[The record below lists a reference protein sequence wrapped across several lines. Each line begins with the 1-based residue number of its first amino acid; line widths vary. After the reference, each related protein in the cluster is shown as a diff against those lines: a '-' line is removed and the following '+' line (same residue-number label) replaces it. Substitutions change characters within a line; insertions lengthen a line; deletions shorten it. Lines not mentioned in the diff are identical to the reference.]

1 MVNLPGFRPKF
12 SFLFLSLSLASFLL
26 ILTNQPTLINQSVYL
41 PGSVEKAGGGHVY
54 HCVDER
60 RYLIKNSGEDNKKM
74 TGSNSQKTKQ
84 QTALVRASDW
94 IVECGDFQSSDIMRH
109 QLGRE
114 VVPPRWPERMAINK
128 SPVSWKAILIR
139 VSALASLYVIG
150 STLRVLHVDFSV
162 KCSRERTQECVGGG
176 RSIHDTIKRGQKT
189 D

>member
-1 MVNLPGFRPKF
+1 
-12 SFLFLSLSLASFLL
+12 
-26 ILTNQPTLINQSVYL
+26 
-41 PGSVEKAGGGHVY
+41 
-54 HCVDER
+54 
-60 RYLIKNSGEDNKKM
+60 
-74 TGSNSQKTKQ
+74 
-84 QTALVRASDW
+84 VRASDW

-189 D
+189 DWTELLRKIKVVVVQYIHTHKLRQAYRPPRALSHFVMISFYLSIEKKRNGRMNNSELVRCGTRGGHAGWQKE